1 MLRTVP
7 IMGLVPLFIVWFG
20 LGEVPKII
28 LIAFATFFQ
37 VYIQMF
43 AGIRNID
50 RKLIEVGRMYELSRT
65 QMLRRIIIPGAL
77 PSILQGIRLGLGMAW
92 LALVIAELTGANS
105 GVGYWM
111 QMGREY
117 MRVDIVLAALLIFA
131 GVGKAVDSLVRLMER
146 KFLSW
151 RDNNGTGSKLP
162 SLSGYPSSCA
172 QDPSGLRQ
180 TGNVGAHTET
190 RHPHHN
196 SRNCGDHHR
205 NGHHVER
212 HGQVPALG
220 EVGVEKRVRVP
231 VLVAGNLIGRE
242 RAAGEGVDHPNDG
255 EREHR
260 PDGRPPEPTASGR
273 EHPVQEGGQR
283 DDDVEH
289 LVGPGQR
296 AALRQFDPQRWH
308 PDGPWRLGGAPRKG

>member
-1 MLRTVP
+1 MAVQTLEPAAVAEPTPSTSTRRTRRARRTVPLGWIVPVVIVAAWHVAYSVGAINPILFSSPVEVVRTLWEALLDGTLLGHLGTSVGRWMLGFVIGGVLGLAAGAVVGLSRFFERLLDPTAQMLRTVP

-50 RKLIEVGRMYELSRT
+50 RKLIEVGRMYELRRPE
-65 QMLRRIIIPGAL
+65 MLRRIIIPGAL
-77 PSILQGIRLGLGMAW
+77 PSILQGVRLGLGMAW

-146 KFLSW
+146 RFLAW
-151 RDNNGTGSKLP
+151 RDNI
-162 SLSGYPSSCA
+162 
-172 QDPSGLRQ
+172 
-180 TGNVGAHTET
+180 E
-190 RHPHHN
+190 
-196 SRNCGDHHR
+196 
-205 NGHHVER
+205 
-212 HGQVPALG
+212 
-220 EVGVEKRVRVP
+220 
-231 VLVAGNLIGRE
+231 
-242 RAAGEGVDHPNDG
+242 
-255 EREHR
+255 
-260 PDGRPPEPTASGR
+260 
-273 EHPVQEGGQR
+273 QEMS
-283 DDDVEH
+283 
-289 LVGPGQR
+289 
-296 AALRQFDPQRWH
+296 
-308 PDGPWRLGGAPRKG
+308 